1 VFYFTDVIKNPTF
14 SFVSMDTLIAI
25 PGVGESLSRRLIDE
39 LGDEGEVLRIIKS
52 KDVASLAKI
61 EGLSVN
67 RAVRIINEFGGNGK
81 SIAQTSDA
89 QKLHDRLLC
98 DIEIHISSS
107 PAKKRLGV
115 LQPMGIE
122 SKSEIEIRRRMVSE
136 AMSFVATAP
145 SSVIEWDKASR
156 GVKSLKSHIGKI
168 DRVIVVPD
176 STSAQQIKNIEK
188 YARIVVRGTN
198 ETWKDYE
205 GLPRVTWIGPNAPD
219 QMPPGWLFCKIADDF
234 RSMIPEISLQ
244 WIENNRSSLESLVNL
259 SDITLGLDPL
269 SERIR
274 DAMDGL
280 DDLGLLLKT
289 EDGGTDIENLRDGL
303 WSEIKAIEGSVNDS
317 IVSSTSEASL
327 SLDGSE
333 MLAYYSDANRL
344 QHRLRGVVSDSI
356 SESLEYGR
364 QRLSE
369 YLEMSGISIPTNCFE
384 SDYPCSFR
392 KGTIE
397 EIEQDLD
404 RMISNFEIE
413 GAMVRAEKASSVI
426 GRAQDSIS
434 EIIDI
439 DMWIGIAK
447 WARYRKCVLPEIK
460 SDVEPSCYF
469 SGFRHPLLGVDPIPV
484 KYGFGNLPDPC
495 PRGSIVLLTGANS
508 GGKTSLIE
516 GVASILL
523 LSHAGLPVPADQAVV
538 SIADEIHLLAKVT
551 GTQSAGALERT
562 LMGLSRIVISSKKKF
577 ILADELEAITE
588 PEAASGILAG
598 LLDAAASNH
607 LISIVMVTH
616 IGASICRKMIAEA
629 RIDGIEAR
637 GLDEQMELIV
647 DRVPRI
653 GVPARSTPELIL
665 KRLEARTSG
674 SESELFRSII
684 ERL

>member
-1 VFYFTDVIKNPTF
+1 MN
-14 SFVSMDTLIAI
+14 TLIAI
-25 PGVGESLSRRLIDE
+25 PGVGESLSRRLIEE
-39 LGDEGEVLRIIKS
+39 LGDEEEVLRIIKN
-52 KDVASLAKI
+52 KDVASLSKI
-61 EGLSVN
+61 EGLSTS
-67 RAVRIINEFGGNGK
+67 RAVRIINEFGGDGK
-81 SIAQTSDA
+81 SIALTSDA
-89 QKLHDRLLC
+89 QKLHDRLLN
-98 DIEIHISSS
+98 DIESHISSS

-115 LQPMGIE
+115 LQPMGVGSI
-122 SKSEIEIRRRMVSE
+122 SEIENRRKLVSE
-136 AMSFVATAP
+136 AISFVATAP
-145 SSVIEWDKASR
+145 SSVIEWDKGSR
-156 GVKSLKSHIGKI
+156 GVKSLKSHVGKV

-176 STSAQQIKNIEK
+176 SASAQQIKNIEK
-188 YARIVVRGTN
+188 FARLVVRGKN

-205 GLPRVTWIGPNAPD
+205 GLPRVTWIGPYAPD
-219 QMPPGWLFCKIADDF
+219 QMPPGWVFCKINDDF

-259 SDITLGLDPL
+259 SNIALGADSL

-274 DAMDGL
+274 DAVDGL
-280 DDLGLLLKT
+280 DDLGWLLKN
-289 EDGGTDIENLRDGL
+289 EIFGADIEILRDGL
-303 WSEIKAIEGSVNDS
+303 WSEIKAIEGSVDDS

-356 SESLEYGR
+356 SESLELGR
-364 QRLSE
+364 RKLSD
-369 YLEMSGISIPTNCFE
+369 YLEISGISIPVNCFE
-384 SDYPCSFR
+384 SEYPCSFSR
-392 KGTIE
+392 VTIE
-397 EIEQDLD
+397 LIEQELD
-404 RMISNFEIE
+404 SMISNFEIE
-413 GAMVRAEKASSVI
+413 GAMVRAEKASLLVDK
-426 GRAQDSIS
+426 AQDSIS

-447 WARYRKCVLPEIK
+447 WARYRKCVLPDIK
-460 SDVEPSCYF
+460 PDVEPSCYF
-469 SGFRHPLLGVDPIPV
+469 SGFRHPLLGVDPIPIR
-484 KYGFGNLPDPC
+484 YGFGNLPEPC
-495 PRGSIVLLTGANS
+495 PEGSIVLLTGANS

-516 GVASILL
+516 GIASILL

-538 SIADEIHLLAKVT
+538 SLADEIHLLAKVT

-598 LLDAAASNH
+598 LLDAAASNP
-607 LISIVMVTH
+607 LISVVMVTH
-616 IGASICRKMIAEA
+616 IGASIRKKMIADA
-629 RIDGIEAR
+629 RIDGIEAK

-653 GVPARSTPELIL
+653 GIPARSTPELIL
-665 KRLEARTSG
+665 RRLEARTNG
-674 SESELFRSII
+674 SESDLFRSII